1 MRYEIQKGDGRFMKS
16 FGYSEWSRLDNA
28 SKIFPS
34 TWSQKDPKVFR
45 IACELEDEVDPEI
58 LQAALDGVIEDIPVY
73 KSVLRRG
80 AFWYYLER
88 SDIRPL
94 VEAEE
99 TTVCAP
105 IYTGQKD
112 RLLFRVSYFKNR
124 INMEVFHALSDGAG
138 AICFFQTLL
147 IRYMTLCYDIVWET
161 QPKTAPLNGLM
172 DDSFTKHY
180 VGGGLKSRG
189 GEKSEKAYRIRGTKF
204 PDKRMG
210 LVEGAM
216 SVEKVLLEA
225 RRHKVSI
232 TAFLASLFIYSIGQE
247 MNARG
252 KKHPIVLN
260 IPVNL
265 RQYYESVTVRNFFGL
280 AAIKCRLD
288 KNSGEVEAIIQ
299 DVSESFKKT
308 LTRERLDARA
318 NKLIAIERHPL
329 ARVIPLPM
337 KNGILRIFA
346 NKALRNTTSSISN
359 VGKISMP
366 GEASPYIRQFSVC
379 ISASRPQMTLCSY
392 GDRLVV
398 SIASPFRET
407 EIQGCFFRLLSKSGI
422 EIEISSS
429 M

>member
-1 MRYEIQKGDGRFMKS
+1 MKS
-16 FGYSEWSRLDNA
+16 FGYSEWSKLDNA

-34 TWSQKDPKVFR
+34 TWSHKDPKVFR
-45 IACELEDEVDPEI
+45 IVCELKDEVNSQL
-58 LQAALDGVIEDIPVY
+58 LQTALDDVIEDIPVY

-80 AFWYYLER
+80 VFWYYLER

-112 RLLFRVSYFKNR
+112 RLLFRVSYFKSRVNL
-124 INMEVFHALSDGAG
+124 EVFHALSDGVG
-138 AICFFQTLL
+138 AICFFQALL

-161 QPKTAPLNGLM
+161 LPRTAPLNGLM
-172 DDSFTKHY
+172 DDSFSKHFA
-180 VGGGLKSRG
+180 GGSLINGRM
-189 GEKSEKAYRIRGTKF
+189 EKNQKAYRIRGTKF
-204 PDKRMG
+204 FDKRMG

-216 SVEKVLLEA
+216 SVEKVLCEA
-225 RRHKVSI
+225 RKHKVSL
-232 TAFLASLFIYSIGQE
+232 TAFLASLFVYSIGQE

-252 KKHPIVLN
+252 KKHPVVLN

-265 RQYYESVTVRNFFGL
+265 RQYYKSVTVRNFFGL
-280 AAIKCRLD
+280 AAISCRLD
-288 KNSGEVEAIIQ
+288 KGSGEIDTIIQ
-299 DVSESFKKT
+299 DVDEAFKKT

-318 NKLIAIERHPL
+318 NKLIAIEQNVL
-329 ARVIPLPM
+329 ARIIPLPM
-337 KNGILRIFA
+337 KNGILRLFA
-346 NKALRNTTSSISN
+346 NKALKNTTSAISN
-359 VGKISMP
+359 VGKINMP
-366 GEASPYIRQFSVC
+366 EDASPYIRQFSVC
-379 ISASRPQMTLCSY
+379 TSASRPQMTLCSY

-407 EIQGCFFRLLSKSGI
+407 EIQGCFFRLLSNSGI
-422 EIEISSS
+422 EIELSSS